1 MNYKPLIR
9 ACVLLLTLH
18 FAIPKLAALEA
29 VYSQDL
35 AKDRVF
41 VVYHRQ
47 SGYDPAATQVKSSD
61 AEPLDAAPQFAY
73 EALSNHMY
81 LGVISNRLDG
91 SATAVWTNTVYAA
104 GRSTE
109 PMFRVIKMLET
120 EDHLL
125 ICYSERHQVFGEV
138 IPVSPEA
145 PEFHRRRSLL
155 VFEMQPGAITN
166 AIFTH
171 HVGVLPALSLTSKKG
186 MALKWWVT
194 NRVFEADS
202 SNSAELQST
211 PHTTN
216 LFRILGNGQLTQHFE
231 LISGRWRQLK

>member
-1 MNYKPLIR
+1 MNYNPLIR
-9 ACVLLLTLH
+9 ACVLLLTLLL
-18 FAIPKLAALEA
+18 AIPKLAALEA

-41 VVYHRQ
+41 VVYHKQ
-47 SGYDPAATQVKSSD
+47 SGYDPAANQVESSD

-81 LGVISNRLDG
+81 VGVISNRLDG
-91 SATAVWTNTVYAA
+91 ISTAVWTNTVYAA

-109 PMFRVIKMLET
+109 PMFRVINMVET

-138 IPVSPEA
+138 IPVSPDA
-145 PEFHRRRSLL
+145 PQFHRKRSLL
-155 VFEMQPGAITN
+155 VFEMKPGAITN
-166 AIFTH
+166 AIFTQ
-171 HVGVLPALSLTSKKG
+171 HVGVPPVLSLTSENG
-186 MALKWWVT
+186 MALKWWLT
-194 NRVFEADS
+194 NRFFEAYS
-202 SNSAELQST
+202 SNSAELQSM
-211 PHTTN
+211 PHATN
-216 LFRILGNGQLTQHFE
+216 LFRTLGNVQWTQHFE